1 MNCDLCGKSGT
12 LYKAE
17 VEGARVNACENCAKH
32 GKIFHEIKQ
41 ETSKERIREEKKV
54 REILERKETA
64 KRPEVTLLIVKD
76 YSSRIKNARE
86 RKGLKQEDF
95 AKKISEKESLLLQME
110 SGHMEPNIELAK
122 KLEHALGIKLIEE
135 YVEDPDEMKKD
146 KIQKSNGPL
155 TLGDVINI
163 KRRK

>member
-32 GKIFHEIKQ
+32 GKIFHEIRQ
-41 ETSKERIREEKKV
+41 VTQKEKAKEEKKV
-54 REILERKETA
+54 REILQRKESA
-64 KRPEVTLLIVKD
+64 KTPEITLLIVKD

-86 RKGLKQEDF
+86 KKGLKQEDF
-95 AKKISEKESLLLQME
+95 AKKISEKESLLHQLE
-110 SGHMEPNIELAK
+110 SGHMQPSIELAK

-135 YVEDPDEMKKD
+135 YREDPDELKGEKPRA
-146 KIQKSNGPL
+146 NGPL
-155 TLGDVINI
+155 TIGDMINVR
-163 KRRK
+163 KR